1 MKEIPMPSKFAA
13 MRKPLVSLFAAA
25 MLSGVALAPAMAKSL
40 VYCSEGSPE
49 GFDAAL
55 YTTNSTWDA
64 SAETIYD
71 RLTEFESGTT
81 NVIPGLAASW
91 AISANN
97 LEYTMKLRGDV
108 KFQTTDYFTPTRD
121 FNADDVLFT
130 YNRQLDKNHPW
141 NSYISGAGWEMFNAM
156 EMPSIIKDVVKIDD
170 RTVKFV
176 LHQPDAS
183 LLAKLALNFGSILS
197 KEYAGK
203 LAESGQREDLDRK
216 PVGTGPFRFVDYQL
230 DTAIRFAANA
240 SYWGGAPKIDN
251 LIFAITTDP
260 TTRIQKL
267 LAGECHMAAYPAPA
281 DVAALKANADLT
293 VMEQP
298 GLNVAYLAMNT
309 LVAPFDKLDVRRAVN
324 MAIDRQ
330 AIVDAVYQG
339 MGQVAKSVLPP
350 TMWGYNGQ
358 IDGYKYDPQA
368 AKKLLDDAGVKDIKM
383 KIWAMP
389 VSRPYM
395 PNARRAAELMQAD
408 LAKVGIDAEVVS
420 YEWGEYLKRA
430 RDQARDGAV
439 MLGGT
444 SDNGDP
450 DNLLSYFF
458 SCAGVGGSNN
468 ANWCYKPLDEILQ
481 KARVSSDQDER
492 TKLYHEAQVIISEQA
507 PWVPLAH
514 STVVLPMS
522 KKVKDYI
529 MEPLG
534 AHRFDKVDIDE

>member
-1 MKEIPMPSKFAA
+1 MSSKFAP
-13 MRKPLVSLFAAA
+13 MRKTLVSLFAAG

-81 NVIPGLAASW
+81 NVIAGLAESW
-91 AISANN
+91 AISENN
-97 LEYTMKLRGDV
+97 LEYTMKLRDGV

-176 LHQPDAS
+176 LNQPDAS

-197 KEYAGK
+197 KEYADK

-240 SYWGGAPKIDN
+240 GYWGGAPKIDN

-281 DVAALKANADLT
+281 DVTALKANADLA

-330 AIVDAVYQG
+330 AIIDAVYQG

-430 RDQARDGAV
+430 RDQGRDGAV

-458 SCAGVGGSNN
+458 SCTGVGGSNN
-468 ANWCYKPLDEILQ
+468 ANWCYKPLDALLQ

-492 TKLYHEAQVIISEQA
+492 TKLYQEAQVIISEQA

-534 AHRFDKVDIDE
+534 AHRFDKVDIEE

>member
-1 MKEIPMPSKFAA
+1 MTLKFAPV
-13 MRKPLVSLFAAA
+13 RKTLVSLFAAS

-81 NVIPGLAASW
+81 NVIPGLAESW
-91 AISANN
+91 AISENN
-97 LEYTMKLRGDV
+97 LEYTMKLRDGV

-130 YNRQLDKNHPW
+130 YNRQLDKHHPW

-156 EMPSIIKDVVKIDD
+156 EMPSIIKDIEKIDD

-176 LHQPDAS
+176 LNQPDAS

-197 KEYAGK
+197 KEYADK

-240 SYWGGAPKIDN
+240 GYWGGAPKIDN

-267 LAGECHMAAYPAPA
+267 LADECHMAAYPAPA

-330 AIVDAVYQG
+330 AIIDAVYQG

-368 AKKLLDDAGVKDIKM
+368 AKKLLDDAGVKGIKM

-430 RDQARDGAV
+430 RDQGRDGAV

-458 SCAGVGGSNN
+458 SCTGVGGSNN
-468 ANWCYKPLDEILQ
+468 ANWCYKPLDALLQ
-481 KARVSSDQDER
+481 KARVSSNQDER
-492 TKLYHEAQVIISEQA
+492 TKLYQEAQVIISEQA

-514 STVVLPMS
+514 STVILPMS

-534 AHRFDKVDIDE
+534 AHRFDKVDIEE

>member
-1 MKEIPMPSKFAA
+1 MTSTFAP
-13 MRKPLVSLFAAA
+13 MRKTLVSLFAAA
-25 MLSGVALAPAMAKSL
+25 MLSGVALTPAMAKTL
-40 VYCSEGSPE
+40 VYCSEGAPE

-64 SAETIYD
+64 SSETVYD

-81 NVIPGLAASW
+81 NVIPGLAESW
-91 AISANN
+91 AISENN
-97 LEYTMKLRGDV
+97 LEYTMKLRDGV
-108 KFQTTDYFTPTRD
+108 TFQTTDYFTPTRR

-130 YNRQLDKNHPW
+130 FNRQLDKNHPW
-141 NSYISGAGWEMFNAM
+141 NSYISGAGWEMFNGM

-176 LHQPDAS
+176 LNLPDAS

-197 KEYAGK
+197 KEYADK
-203 LAESGQREDLDRK
+203 LAGSGQRGDLDRK

-230 DTAIRFAANA
+230 DTAIRFAANPD
-240 SYWGGAPKIDN
+240 YWGGAPKIDN

-267 LAGECHMAAYPAPA
+267 LAGECHVAAYPAPA
-281 DVAALKANADLT
+281 DVAALKANANLT

-298 GLNVAYLAMNT
+298 GLNIAYLAMNT
-309 LVAPFDKLDVRRAVN
+309 LVAPFDKLEVRRAIN

-339 MGQVAKSVLPP
+339 MGQVAKSILPP

-358 IDGYKYDPQA
+358 IDGYKYDPEA
-368 AKKLLDDAGVKDIKM
+368 ARTLLAGVGVKDIKM

-430 RDQARDGAV
+430 RDQGRDGAV

-450 DNLLSYFF
+450 DNLLSFFF

-481 KARVSSDQDER
+481 MARISSDQSER
-492 TKLYHEAQVIISEQA
+492 TRLYQQAQVIISEQA

-522 KKVKDYI
+522 KKVKDYV

-534 AHRFDKVDIDE
+534 AHRFDKVDIEE

>member
-1 MKEIPMPSKFAA
+1 MKK
-13 MRKPLVSLFAAA
+13 MRKTLLSFAAA
-25 MLSGVALAPAMAKSL
+25 AALSGVALAPAMAKTL

-81 NVIPGLAASW
+81 NVVPGLAESW
-91 AISANN
+91 VISDDN
-97 LEYTMKLRGDV
+97 LEYTLKLRQGV
-108 KFQTTDYFTPTRD
+108 KFHTTDSFTPTRD

-130 YNRQLDKNHPW
+130 YNRQLDKQHPW
-141 NSYISGAGWEMFNAM
+141 NNYFVGAGWEMFNAM
-156 EMPSIIKDVVKIDD
+156 DMPTIIKEVVKVDEH
-170 RTVKFV
+170 TVKFV
-176 LHQPDAS
+176 LNQPDAS
-183 LLAKLALNFGSILS
+183 LLAKLALNFGSIMS
-197 KEYAGK
+197 AEYAEQLEK
-203 LAESGQREDLDRK
+203 AGQREDLDHK
-216 PVGTGPFRFVDYQL
+216 PVGTGPFRFVDYQMNA
-230 DTAIRFAANA
+230 AIRFAANND
-240 SYWGGAPKIDN
+240 YWNGAPKVDN
-251 LIFAITTDP
+251 LIFVIATDAA
-260 TTRIQKL
+260 TRMQKL
-267 LAGECHMAAYPAPA
+267 QAGECHVAAYPAPA
-281 DVAALKANADLT
+281 DVAGLKKDPNLT

-309 LVAPFDKLDVRRAVN
+309 LDAPFDKLEVRRALN
-324 MAIDRQ
+324 MAIDRK

-339 MGQVAKSVLPP
+339 MGQVAQSVLPS
-350 TMWGYNGQ
+350 TMWGYNGD
-358 IDGYKYDPQA
+358 IKGYSYDPDA
-368 AKKLLDDAGVKDIKM
+368 AKKLLDEAGVKDLKM

-408 LAKVGIDAEVVS
+408 LAKVGIGVEIVS
-420 YEWGEYLKRA
+420 YEWGEYLKKA
-430 RDQARDGAV
+430 RDKQRDGAIV
-439 MLGGT
+439 LGGT

-458 SCAGVGGSNN
+458 SCSGVGGSNN
-468 ANWCYKPLDEILQ
+468 ANWCYQPLEDILQ
-481 KARVSSDQDER
+481 KARVSSNKDER
-492 TKLYHEAQVIISEQA
+492 TKLYREAQEIISDQA

-522 KKVKDYI
+522 KKVKNYV

-534 AHRFDKVDIDE
+534 SHRFEKVDIEE

>member
-1 MKEIPMPSKFAA
+1 MTSTFAP
-13 MRKPLVSLFAAA
+13 MRKTLVSLFAAA
-25 MLSGVALAPAMAKSL
+25 MLSGVALTPAMAKTL
-40 VYCSEGSPE
+40 VYCSEGAPE

-64 SAETIYD
+64 SSETVYD

-81 NVIPGLAASW
+81 NVIPGLAESW
-91 AISANN
+91 AISENN
-97 LEYTMKLRGDV
+97 LEYTMKLRDGV
-108 KFQTTDYFTPTRD
+108 TFQTTDYFTPTRR

-130 YNRQLDKNHPW
+130 FNRQLDKNHPW
-141 NSYISGAGWEMFNAM
+141 NSYISGAGWEMFNGM

-176 LHQPDAS
+176 LNQPDAS

-197 KEYAGK
+197 KEYADK
-203 LAESGQREDLDRK
+203 LAASGQREDLDRK

-240 SYWGGAPKIDN
+240 DYWGGAPKIDN

-267 LAGECHMAAYPAPA
+267 LAGECHVAAYPAPA
-281 DVAALKANADLT
+281 DVAALKANANLT

-298 GLNVAYLAMNT
+298 GLNIAYLAMNT
-309 LVAPFDKLDVRRAVN
+309 LVAPFDKLEVRRAIN

-339 MGQVAKSVLPP
+339 MGQVAKSILPP

-358 IDGYKYDPQA
+358 IDGYKYDPEA
-368 AKKLLDDAGVKDIKM
+368 ARTLLAGVGVKDIKM

-430 RDQARDGAV
+430 RDQGRDGAV

-450 DNLLSYFF
+450 DNLLSFFF

-481 KARVSSDQDER
+481 KARISSDQSER
-492 TKLYHEAQVIISEQA
+492 TRLYQQAQVIISEQA

-522 KKVKDYI
+522 KKVKDYV

-534 AHRFDKVDIDE
+534 AHRFDKVDIEE

>member
-1 MKEIPMPSKFAA
+1 MTSNFA
-13 MRKPLVSLFAAA
+13 RVRNTLVSLFAAT
-25 MLSGVALAPAMAKSL
+25 MLSGIALSPAMAKTL

-81 NVIPGLAASW
+81 NVVPGLAESW
-91 AISANN
+91 TISDDN
-97 LEYTMKLRGDV
+97 LEYTMKLREGV

-130 YNRQLDKNHPW
+130 YDRQLDKTHPW
-141 NSYISGAGWEMFNAM
+141 NSYITGAGWEMFNAM

-170 RTVKFV
+170 KTVKFV
-176 LHQPDAS
+176 LNQPDAS
-183 LLAKLALNFGSILS
+183 LPAKLALNFGSILS
-197 KEYAGK
+197 KEYADQ
-203 LAESGQREDLDRK
+203 LANSGQREDLDRK
-216 PVGTGPFRFVDYQL
+216 PVGTGPFHFVDYQL
-230 DTAIRFAANA
+230 DTAIRFAANTD
-240 SYWGGAPKIDN
+240 YWAGAPKIDN
-251 LIFAITTDP
+251 LVFAITTDP
-260 TTRIQKL
+260 TTRMQKL
-267 LAGECHMAAYPAPA
+267 QAGECHMAPYPAPA
-281 DVAALKANADLT
+281 DVADLKANPDLT

-298 GLNVAYLAMNT
+298 GLNIAYLAMNT
-309 LVAPFDKLDVRRAVN
+309 LVAPFDKLEVRRAVN

-350 TMWGYNGQ
+350 AMWGYNGQ
-358 IDGYKYDPQA
+358 VEGYKYDPDA
-368 AKKLLDDAGVKDIKM
+368 ARKLLEEAGVKDLKM

-408 LAKVGIDAEVVS
+408 LAKVGIGAEIVS
-420 YEWGEYLKRA
+420 YEWGEYLKRS
-430 RDQARDGAV
+430 RDPARDGAV
-439 MLGGT
+439 MMGGT

-458 SCAGVGGSNN
+458 SCSGVGGSNN
-468 ANWCYKPLDEILQ
+468 ANWCYKPVDEILK
-481 KARVSSDQDER
+481 KARVSSDQNER
-492 TKLYHEAQVIISEQA
+492 TKLYQEAQTMISDQA

-522 KKVKDYI
+522 KKVKNYV

-534 AHRFDKVDIDE
+534 AHRFDKVDIEE

>member
-1 MKEIPMPSKFAA
+1 MIIKSKRARQTLF
-13 MRKPLVSLFAAA
+13 SLAAA
-25 MLSGVALAPAMAKSL
+25 AALSGVALAPAMSKTL

-81 NVIPGLAASW
+81 NVVPGLAESW
-91 AISANN
+91 VISDDN
-97 LEYTMKLRGDV
+97 LEYTLKLRQGV
-108 KFQTTDYFTPTRD
+108 KFHTTESFTPTRD

-130 YNRQLDKNHPW
+130 YNRQLDKQHSW
-141 NSYISGAGWEMFNAM
+141 NNYFVGAGWEMFNAM
-156 EMPSIIKDVVKIDD
+156 DMATIIKEVVKVDEH
-170 RTVKFV
+170 TVKFV
-176 LHQPDAS
+176 LNQPDAS
-183 LLAKLALNFGSILS
+183 LLAKLALNFGSIMS
-197 KEYAGK
+197 AEYAEQLDK
-203 LAESGQREDLDRK
+203 AGQREDLDHK
-216 PVGTGPFRFVDYQL
+216 PVGTGPFRFVDYQ
-230 DTAIRFAANA
+230 TNAAIRFASNTD
-240 SYWGGAPKIDN
+240 YWDGAPKVDD
-251 LIFAITTDP
+251 LIFVIATDAS
-260 TTRIQKL
+260 TRMQKL
-267 LAGECHMAAYPAPA
+267 KAGECHIAAYPAPA
-281 DVAALKANADLT
+281 DVANLKKDPNLI

-309 LVAPFDKLDVRRAVN
+309 LNEPFGKVEVRRALN
-324 MAIDRQ
+324 MAIDRE

-339 MGQVAKSVLPP
+339 MGQAAKSVLPS
-350 TMWGYNGQ
+350 TMWGYNAD
-358 IDGYKYDPQA
+358 IKGYSYDPVA
-368 AKKLLDDAGVKDIKM
+368 AKKLLDEAGVKDLKM

-408 LAKVGIDAEVVS
+408 LGKVGINVEIVS
-420 YEWGEYLKRA
+420 YEWGEYLKKA
-430 RDQARDGAV
+430 RDKQRDGAIV
-439 MLGGT
+439 LGGT

-458 SCAGVGGSNN
+458 SCSGVGGSNN
-468 ANWCYKPLDEILQ
+468 ANWCYQPLEDILQ
-481 KARVSSDQDER
+481 KARVSSNKDER
-492 TKLYHEAQVIISEQA
+492 TKLYQQAQAIISDQA

-522 KKVKDYI
+522 NKVKNYV

-534 AHRFDKVDIDE
+534 SHRFEKVDIEE

>member
-1 MKEIPMPSKFAA
+1 MKIKSQR
-13 MRKPLVSLFAAA
+13 MRKTLLSLAAA
-25 MLSGVALAPAMAKSL
+25 VALSGVALAPAMAKTL

-81 NVIPGLAASW
+81 NVVPGLAESW
-91 AISANN
+91 VISDDN
-97 LEYTMKLRGDV
+97 LEYTLKLRQGV
-108 KFQTTDYFTPTRD
+108 KFHTTDSFTPTRN

-130 YNRQLDKNHPW
+130 YNRQLDKQHPW
-141 NSYISGAGWEMFNAM
+141 NNYFVGAGWEMFNAM
-156 EMPSIIKDVVKIDD
+156 DMPAIIKEVVRVDD
-170 RTVKFV
+170 HTVKFV
-176 LHQPDAS
+176 LNQPDAS
-183 LLAKLALNFGSILS
+183 LLAKLTLNFGSIMS
-197 KEYAGK
+197 AEYAEQLEK
-203 LAESGQREDLDRK
+203 AGQREDLDHK
-216 PVGTGPFRFVDYQL
+216 PVGTGPFRFVDYQINA
-230 DTAIRFAANA
+230 AIRFAANA
-240 SYWGGAPKIDN
+240 DYWDGVPKIDT
-251 LIFAITTDP
+251 LIFVIATDAA
-260 TTRIQKL
+260 TRMQKL
-267 LAGECHMAAYPAPA
+267 QAGECHVAAYPAPA
-281 DVAALKANADLT
+281 DVAGLKTDPNLT

-309 LVAPFDKLDVRRAVN
+309 LDAPFDKLEVRRAIN
-324 MAIDRQ
+324 MAVDRK

-339 MGQVAKSVLPP
+339 MGQVAQSVLPS
-350 TMWGYNGQ
+350 TMWGYNGD
-358 IDGYKYDPQA
+358 IKGYSYDPVA
-368 AKKLLDDAGVKDIKM
+368 AKKLLDEAGVKDLKM

-408 LAKVGIDAEVVS
+408 LSKVGIGVEIVS
-420 YEWGEYLKRA
+420 YEWGEYLKKA
-430 RDQARDGAV
+430 RDKQRDGAIV
-439 MLGGT
+439 LGGT

-458 SCAGVGGSNN
+458 SCSGVGGSNN
-468 ANWCYKPLDEILQ
+468 ANWCYQPLEDILQ
-481 KARVSSDQDER
+481 KARVSSNKDER
-492 TKLYHEAQVIISEQA
+492 TKLYQEAQAIISDQA

-522 KKVKDYI
+522 KKVKNYV

-534 AHRFDKVDIDE
+534 SHRFEKVDIEE

>member
-1 MKEIPMPSKFAA
+1 MKTKSKK
-13 MRKPLVSLFAAA
+13 MRKTLLSLAAA
-25 MLSGVALAPAMAKSL
+25 AALSGVALAPAMAKTL

-81 NVIPGLAASW
+81 NVVPSLAESW
-91 AISANN
+91 AISDDN
-97 LEYTMKLRGDV
+97 LEYTLKLRQGV
-108 KFQTTDYFTPTRD
+108 KFHTTDSFTPTRD

-130 YNRQLDKNHPW
+130 YNRQLDKQHPW
-141 NSYISGAGWEMFNAM
+141 NNYFVGAGWEMFNAM
-156 EMPSIIKDVVKIDD
+156 DMPAIIKEVVKVDD
-170 RTVKFV
+170 HTVKFV
-176 LHQPDAS
+176 LKQPDAS
-183 LLAKLALNFGSILS
+183 LLAKLALNFGSIMS
-197 KEYAGK
+197 AEYAEK
-203 LAESGQREDLDRK
+203 LEKAGQREDLDHK

-230 DTAIRFAANA
+230 NAAIRFAANA
-240 SYWGGAPKIDN
+240 DYWDGAPKIDT
-251 LIFAITTDP
+251 LIFVIATDAA
-260 TTRIQKL
+260 TRMQKL
-267 LAGECHMAAYPAPA
+267 QAGECHVAAYPAPA
-281 DVAALKANADLT
+281 DVAGLKTDPNLT

-309 LVAPFDKLDVRRAVN
+309 LDAPFDKLEVRRAIN
-324 MAIDRQ
+324 MAVDRK

-339 MGQVAKSVLPP
+339 MGQVAQSVLPP
-350 TMWGYNGQ
+350 TMWGYNGD
-358 IDGYKYDPQA
+358 IKGYSYDPDA
-368 AKKLLDDAGVKDIKM
+368 AKKLLDEAGVKDLKM

-408 LAKVGIDAEVVS
+408 LAKVGIGAEIVS
-420 YEWGEYLKRA
+420 YEWGEYLKKA
-430 RDQARDGAV
+430 RDKQRDGAIV
-439 MLGGT
+439 LGGT

-458 SCAGVGGSNN
+458 SCSGVGGSNN
-468 ANWCYKPLDEILQ
+468 ANWCYQPLEDILQ
-481 KARVSSDQDER
+481 KARVSSNKDER
-492 TKLYHEAQVIISEQA
+492 TKLYKEAQAIISDQA

-522 KKVKDYI
+522 KKVKNYV

-534 AHRFDKVDIDE
+534 SHRFEKVDIEE